1 MNGTMSLGTIPGL
14 VLLAAVAANAQAP
27 TPNASSQPAAPAPV
41 ALADQP
47 YVDASFGF
55 SIRPF
60 RDCTVVRHKR
70 MDSEGDVELAQFSQP
85 QRGWIMTIRLARTS
99 RTFNPDDLL
108 AGLAE
113 KLTAQYPEM
122 KILARDKLRLAGRD
136 AVRLAATVPLG
147 GTLWFRQQTAIFYRQ
162 NEFFVIVL
170 NVPAADRGIA
180 EKLFADMTR
189 SFEIIRS
196 EMTQELLQQALTHGT
211 ELLRSIARERKL
223 GGRLVQEH
231 YLRILVDGKDS
242 GYLWLREMRLAVD
255 RRDGVGLRQ
264 EGWLFEADGNVRRQ
278 LTEMFLSDDMTA
290 ERWNTT
296 VDVISPARGANPARR
311 LTTREQGVRDGDK
324 LLVAFSKSPNS
335 AEMSD
340 KVVEIPESYAPGAV
354 FTLFPR
360 IADLGRPALYA
371 FVSFNSERQGL
382 VLRTLRIVE
391 GRQNLAIDARRI
403 SATRIEDSEGLI
415 PPVSEIYVDD
425 AGRLV
430 RIVAGNIEMLA
441 TTLERI
447 RPLYADKVAAT
458 EQLARQ
464 LAKPG
469 GAPAARKTTPGGK
482 NDKVA
487 K

>member
-1 MNGTMSLGTIPGL
+1 MIPGL
-14 VLLAAVAANAQAP
+14 VLLAATAGNAQAP
-27 TPNASSQPAAPAPV
+27 TPNAASQPAAPEPV

-70 MDSEGDVELAQFSQP
+70 MDSDGDVELAQFSQP

-99 RTFNPDDLL
+99 RMFNPDDLL
-108 AGLAE
+108 SGLAE

-122 KILARDKLRLAGRD
+122 KILAKDKLRLAGRD

-147 GTLWFRQQTAIFYRQ
+147 STLWFRQQTAIFYRQ

-170 NVPAADRGIA
+170 NVPAADRDVA
-180 EKLFADMTR
+180 EKLFAEITR

-196 EMTQELLQQALTHGT
+196 EMTQELLQQALARGT
-211 ELLRSIARERKL
+211 ELLRSIAQDRKL
-223 GGRLVQEH
+223 GARLVHEH

-264 EGWLFEADGNVRRQ
+264 EGWLFDADGNVRRQ

-296 VDVISPARGANPARR
+296 VDVISPARGTSPARK
-311 LTTREQGVRDGDK
+311 LTTLEQGVRDGDK
-324 LLVAFSKSPNS
+324 LLVAFSRSPNS
-335 AEMSD
+335 TEMSD

-360 IADLGRPALYA
+360 IADLGRPGLYA

-391 GRQNLAIDARRI
+391 GRQNLTIDGRRI

-425 AGRLV
+425 AGQLA

-441 TTLERI
+441 TTLEKL
-447 RPLYADKVAAT
+447 RPLYAQKIADTEKLVRQIVRPPGAAPG
-458 EQLARQ
+458 
-464 LAKPG
+464 AKKPAPG
-469 GAPAARKTTPGGK
+469 AK